1 MNTALLV
8 LLLVDLALILAVL
21 GVLIRRRR
29 TVIGR
34 RGSFKGKLRVAEGEI
49 EGLSGEWT
57 TGYGHWVRDV
67 LVWDVA
73 PLLVQTRLIPV
84 DGTDASGIQV
94 GKADVNGLG
103 KRPLVAPLLVGR
115 HRHRLELAASEEDRD
130 LALGPFAVASAVG
143 SLVRSR
149 SGFEELDDRYLNSN

>member
-1 MNTALLV
+1 MSTGLLV
-8 LLLVDLALILAVL
+8 LLIVDLAVILALL

-29 TVIGR
+29 TVTGR
-34 RGSFKGKLRVAEGEI
+34 RGSFKGKLRVAEGEL
-49 EGLSGEWT
+49 EGLSHEWT

-84 DGTDASGIQV
+84 DGTDASGIQL
-94 GKADVNGLG
+94 GKEDVHGLG
-103 KRPLVAPLLVGR
+103 KRPVVAPLLVG
-115 HRHRLELAASEEDRD
+115 HRQRLELAASEEDRD
-130 LALGPFAVASAVG
+130 LALGPFALASAVG

-149 SGFEELDDRYLNSN
+149 SAFEEVDDRYLNSN